1 MALSFL
7 YQLVRRLLGLV
18 RDHRRDAFSKDAEIM
33 VLRHQV
39 AVLRRQV
46 GRPRFSWPDRAVV
59 ALLASL
65 VPRERWRSFLVTPQT
80 VLDWHRRLGGCRNN
94 RPV

>member
-46 GRPRFSWPDRAVV
+46 GRPRFGCAHSGDSGHPFRPKADI
-59 ALLASL
+59 
-65 VPRERWRSFLVTPQT
+65 VPVDSGQ
-80 VLDWHRRLGGCRNN
+80 GSG
-94 RPV
+94 